1 MDITLQANQAA
12 LVLTIDDEGEVSVD
26 VGSPDTKGL
35 SSAICEAIAIKLVND
50 EEFQEELMDML
61 DGEEE

>member
-1 MDITLQANQAA
+1 MDITLQENQAA

-26 VGSPDTKGL
+26 VGAPDREGL
-35 SSAICEAIAIKLVND
+35 ASAICEAVATKLVND

-61 DGEEE
+61 GGDEE